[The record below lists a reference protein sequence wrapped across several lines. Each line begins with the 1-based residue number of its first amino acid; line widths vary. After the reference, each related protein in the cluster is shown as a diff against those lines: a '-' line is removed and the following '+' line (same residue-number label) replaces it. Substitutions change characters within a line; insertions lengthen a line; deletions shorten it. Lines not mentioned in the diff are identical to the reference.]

1 MSQKKILLVDD
12 DPEMRLAL
20 GVRLKHHQ
28 YEVVTAG
35 DGVAAIS
42 ETRKHLPDLILLD
55 LGLPAGDGF
64 TVIERL
70 KQNHLLADIPI
81 IVISGRDRMAS
92 RDRSLKAGA
101 KLFLQKPVSNVELLA
116 SIQQILGQPGAAPT
130 PNASVVY
137 ELGDPTPLPAV

>member
-1 MSQKKILLVDD
+1 MVSKKILLVDD

-28 YEVVTAG
+28 FEVFSAG

-42 ETRKHLPDLILLD
+42 EARKHMPDLILLD

-70 KQNHLLADIPI
+70 KQNELLSHIPI
-81 IVISGRDRMAS
+81 IVISGRDRLAS
-92 RDRSLKAGA
+92 RDRSLAAGA
-101 KLFLQKPVSNVELLA
+101 RLFLQKPVSNVELLTA
-116 SIQQILGQPGAAPT
+116 IQQTLGLPGAPRPA
-130 PNASVVY
+130 AAIVY
-137 ELGDPTPLPAV
+137 ELAESAPLTAL